1 MTEIRFESTRGRWV
15 IGAAVLGSGVAFL
28 DGTVVNTA
36 LPAIRRS
43 LHTSLAGQQWVVS
56 GYLLT
61 LGSLLVV
68 GGSIGDLFGRRLVF
82 QAGLVGFA
90 VTSAL
95 CGLAP
100 NIAVLVAA
108 RVLQGVA
115 AAALVPGSLAMLSA
129 VFHPDDRARAIGAW
143 TGLASVSTALGPFLG
158 GWLIDAVSWRWVFL
172 INPPIAL
179 TAAAIAKRHVP
190 ETRAD
195 GPRQSVD
202 VPGALFLSFGLAGV
216 VFALIEGPGHW
227 NLRTLGAGLAGTG
240 CVVSFLV
247 VELRRSHP
255 MVPLGLFRSRRFAG
269 ANATTFVV
277 WGAMGAVFFL
287 LAVHLQQDLR
297 YSALEAGA
305 ALLPVTVLM
314 LLFAA
319 RSGAVGQRIGPRLQ
333 MTTGPLVVAA
343 GFALLAGVRAGG
355 HYVTTVLPGI
365 LVFGLGLVITV
376 APLTATVL
384 AAVDDSHAGVGSAI
398 NNAVARIAALLAVAV
413 LPAVAGITKEAAS
426 LENRFGRAMW
436 ICAALAVV
444 GAAISFLSIRPD
456 PPRAA
461 RPAR

>member
-1 MTEIRFESTRGRWV
+1 
-15 IGAAVLGSGVAFL
+15 
-28 DGTVVNTA
+28 
-36 LPAIRRS
+36 
-43 LHTSLAGQQWVVS
+43 
-56 GYLLT
+56 
-61 LGSLLVV
+61 
-68 GGSIGDLFGRRLVF
+68 
-82 QAGLVGFA
+82 
-90 VTSAL
+90 
-95 CGLAP
+95 
-100 NIAVLVAA
+100 
-108 RVLQGVA
+108 
-115 AAALVPGSLAMLSA
+115 
-129 VFHPDDRARAIGAW
+129 
-143 TGLASVSTALGPFLG
+143 
-158 GWLIDAVSWRWVFL
+158 
-172 INPPIAL
+172 
-179 TAAAIAKRHVP
+179 
-190 ETRAD
+190 
-195 GPRQSVD
+195 
-202 VPGALFLSFGLAGV
+202 
-216 VFALIEGPGHW
+216 
-227 NLRTLGAGLAGTG
+227 
-240 CVVSFLV
+240 
-247 VELRRSHP
+247 